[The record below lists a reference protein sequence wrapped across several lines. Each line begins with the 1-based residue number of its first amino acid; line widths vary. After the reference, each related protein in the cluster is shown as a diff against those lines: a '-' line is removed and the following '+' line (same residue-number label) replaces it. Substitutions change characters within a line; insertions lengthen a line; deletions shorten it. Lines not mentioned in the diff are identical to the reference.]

1 MQTAARPDSTHRVS
15 PATPSQPGSRLA
27 CGLIYTSDAQPGIS
41 RLRRGK
47 GFAYRRANG
56 APLRDDAQLA
66 RIRNLAIPPAYRDV
80 WICTRPDGH
89 LQATGF
95 DARGRKQYRYHHR
108 WREERDAEKFEWL
121 GELAGLLPRIRRS
134 VARDLSPEEHGRT
147 TLLATVVKLLD
158 TTLGR
163 IGNDQYA
170 KQNGSYGLTTLC
182 NRHAR
187 LDGDR
192 LELAFRGKS
201 GVQHKLQVRDCGI
214 ARVVRQC
221 LALPGQQL
229 FRYADEAGRIHAIG
243 SGEVND
249 YLCAVVGPG
258 HHVSAKDFRTWHAS
272 VFALRLVH
280 KAVQRVD
287 VKFTLKAM
295 LAEVAQALG
304 NTPAVCRKSYVH
316 PHVLAFALMAAGNI
330 ARAAQ
335 VLRATAAQPLPRGA
349 AGLRLDER
357 RLVQFLAGWNHETMA
372 A

>member
-1 MQTAARPDSTHRVS
+1 MHAEASPDSTRRSS
-15 PATPSQPGSRLA
+15 PAAPAQPGKRLD
-27 CGLIYTSDAQPGIS
+27 CGLIYTTDAQPGIS
-41 RLRRGK
+41 RLRRGT

-56 APLRDDAQLA
+56 TPLRDGAQLA
-66 RIRNLAIPPAYRDV
+66 RIRSLAIPPAYRDV
-80 WICTRPDGH
+80 WICPRPDGH

-121 GELAGLLPRIRRS
+121 GELAGLLPRIRRR
-134 VARDLSPEEHGRT
+134 VALDLSPADHGRT

-170 KQNGSYGLTTLC
+170 RENGSYGLTTLC

-192 LELAFRGKS
+192 LELAFKGKS
-201 GVQHKLQVRDCGI
+201 GVQHRLQVCDRAI

-221 LALPGQQL
+221 LALPGKQL
-229 FRYADEAGRIHAIG
+229 FRYADDAGRVHGIG

-249 YLCAVVGPG
+249 YLCNIVGPR

-280 KAVQRVD
+280 KAIQRAD
-287 VKFTLKAM
+287 AKFTLKTM

-304 NTPAVCRKSYVH
+304 NTPAVCRKSYIH
-316 PHVLAFALMAAGNI
+316 PDVLAFALMAAGNI
-330 ARAAQ
+330 ERAAG
-335 VLRATAAQPLPRGA
+335 VLHGMRAQPLPRGA
-349 AGLRLDER
+349 AGLRQDER
-357 RLVQFLAGWNHETMA
+357 RLVQFLGGWNNGA
-372 A
+372 LAD